1 MFPLALLNAAS
12 PPSPPVDPGLTLAL
26 LHFDGADGS
35 TTFTDSSPVP
45 LTYGQEYVNNTISTT
60 QSKFGGASLFVS
72 TDTSSGVRN
81 SGINDKFVLGNSD
94 FTIECWFYTTS
105 IDDVNRGIIGFADR
119 HGIKIQNGLLSAAVY
134 TGYTGGYNI
143 VTNTNAVLA
152 NTWNHVAVVR
162 QSTLLKL
169 YVNGVGSTSS
179 PNLGT
184 SPLVNDGNNY
194 FKVTQGIYQGDF
206 ISSISGFIDE
216 VRFRKEAVYTGNF
229 TPPTAPFTY

>member
-1 MFPLALLNAAS
+1 MFPLALLNASS
-12 PPSPPVDPGLTLAL
+12 PPSPPVDPALTLAL

-45 LTYGQEYVNNTISTT
+45 LTYERVYVNNTISTT
-60 QSKFGGASLFVS
+60 QSKFGGASLFVGI
-72 TDTSSGVRN
+72 DTSSGVKS
-81 SGINDKFVLGNSD
+81 SGTNDRFVLGNSD

-105 IDDVNRGIIGFADR
+105 IDSVNRGIIGFADR

-134 TGYTGGYNI
+134 TGAYSV

-169 YVNGVGSTSS
+169 YVNGVGSTSN
-179 PNLGT
+179 PNIGT
-184 SPLVNDGNNY
+184 DPLVNDGNNY
-194 FKVTQGIYQGDF
+194 LRVTQGTYQGGV

-216 VRFRKEAVYTGNF
+216 ARFRKEAVYTADF